1 MTKEGFTKIINFMTP
16 GAGVPLLER
25 GENVIIIVKIPLPPS
40 QPCLSLGRHWFSRG
54 DNFQCYPLV
63 QSIFN
68 SVLQYR
74 LRSTTPLH
82 STPLQSALHQSA
94 ETWWGT
100 NRSRYAEWAWYMFI
114 HIQLKFSLNKTLY
127 FDIFIIHVWMTS

>member
-82 STPLQSALHQSA
+82 STPLHDSTPLSLTSVGRDLMRHESV
-94 ETWWGT
+94 EVCRVSVIYVHSHTI
-100 NRSRYAEWAWYMFI
+100 E
-114 HIQLKFSLNKTLY
+114 IQFE
-127 FDIFIIHVWMTS
+127 